1 MGHRAILAYN
11 FTGGEVLRMSDKN
24 QEKEDKINIA
34 LPDGTLADAY
44 EVDFDIESE
53 PWTTVKLSDGT
64 TLKIRIGIN
73 KIFRLDRY
81 DPINGEPAYF
91 VQSGPIIRT
100 QVPGKLRKKLQPSKP
115 GNQEIA

>member
-1 MGHRAILAYN
+1 
-11 FTGGEVLRMSDKN
+11 MSGVGKMPDKN
-24 QEKEDKINIA
+24 DEKEEKISLA

-64 TLKIRIGIN
+64 TLKIRIGIS

-81 DPINGEPAYF
+81 DPINGEPGYF

-100 QVPGKLRKKLQPSKP
+100 QVPGKLKKRLKPSKP